1 MKRKKSSALAT
12 IPSDQHWRVESDL
25 STLMEAEKIKS
36 DPKRLAA
43 AQALAKERGDDGPD
57 HPQQG
62 CQDKARWFMVP
73 RHDEAGDH
81 ACQKADNDGPENAH
95 EIAPLG

>member
-1 MKRKKSSALAT
+1 MKRKKTNVLAD

-43 AQALAKERGDDGPD
+43 AQALAKEKMMAVAKVASDD
-57 HPQQG
+57 
-62 CQDKARWFMVP
+62 
-73 RHDEAGDH
+73 AG
-81 ACQKADNDGPENAH
+81 
-95 EIAPLG
+95 